1 MTEFKKL
8 TPPSFEGS
16 TEPLLANK
24 WLTKMKKAF
33 RVLKCAEEENVNY
46 ATYMLQGD
54 AYDWWRMEEDKHNQD
69 PERYTWEMFKASFC
83 EKYFPTSVRRQ
94 KEKEFIKLE

>member
-16 TEPLLANK
+16 TEPLVADK
-24 WLTKMKKAF
+24 WLIEMENAF
-33 RVLKCAEEENVNY
+33 RMLKSAEEEKVNY

-69 PERYTWEMFKASFC
+69 PVPYTWEMFKASFY
-83 EKYFPTSVRRQ
+83 EK
-94 KEKEFIKLE
+94 